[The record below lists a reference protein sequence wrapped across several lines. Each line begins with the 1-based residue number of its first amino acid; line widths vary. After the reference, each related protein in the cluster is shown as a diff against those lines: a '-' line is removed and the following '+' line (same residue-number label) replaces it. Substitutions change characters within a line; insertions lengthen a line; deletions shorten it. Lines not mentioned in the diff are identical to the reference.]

1 LPVSSDQKDLRT
13 LRAYADAL
21 HQRRTT
27 RRALLKSGAAFG
39 GALAVTGG
47 AAEVSQAAPA
57 SPIAA
62 STAILAQG
70 LARGTALVTSPRLP
84 LPGIGEAQVAPLLQG
99 DLTNWSQVGSP
110 IPVVVSL
117 VAVEGYLPEGAS
129 PASTVADYEA
139 LVDAFDA
146 DPGAFAMLPLEMID
160 SRVNVLDIDGVN
172 PLFSLA
178 TEEAPLVRVGVAGD
192 IIFGRNGGDRQIEFD
207 DWNLPMYQVKDFMKS
222 FDVTVANFECFVS
235 ETIDLATVN
244 DLDFVTRPQS
254 LQGLVDAGLDAVTMA
269 NNHAVFSYAGYGIPG
284 MQETMGHLND
294 YGITPFGVGMTLDEA
309 RAPWVTE
316 VNGVSIAF
324 YGVDGVT
331 ANLDYPDAL
340 GVQQMGDNP
349 SAATANSGGTN
360 PLQMDQCLADIE
372 ALVSQYDIVLPYFH
386 MGEQYIWTPMQWV
399 VDVSRQCIDAGA
411 TAVLTAHPHATMGME
426 IYKGKPIYYS
436 IGNFVYDQ
444 MFAVETREGYFLEM
458 TFIGPELK
466 GFRIHPVDTL
476 DFVQPRFMSGLQT
489 ASFND
494 RFWRSTDLMRK
505 TRNWDRELTRP
516 QE

>member
-1 LPVSSDQKDLRT
+1 MSSDQKDLRT

-27 RRALLKSGAAFG
+27 RRALLKSGAALG
-39 GALAVTGG
+39 GALAITGG

-57 SPIAA
+57 SPVAA

-235 ETIDLATVN
+235 ETIDLATVD

-516 QE
+516 Q